1 MFWRGKVQS
10 NVDEKKLLA
19 SETLSAKDNLTL
31 LQGLSDTMAE
41 MKKTYNRLDIAWGD
55 IYKVGRGG
63 KYYPVDGVVLGS
75 NQRTRTLFNVGAK
88 EEPKGSGTY
97 IANNG
102 SMSMVLMFLHKDG
115 IETYTCT
122 PWGQSADP
130 ASPHHTDQAEKLYS
144 QRKFKT
150 VAITPEDAARI
161 SVAKVELATQ

>member
-1 MFWRGKVQS
+1 
-10 NVDEKKLLA
+10 
-19 SETLSAKDNLTL
+19 
-31 LQGLSDTMAE
+31 MAE
-41 MKKTYNRLDIAWGD
+41 IKKTYNRLDIKWGD
-55 IYKVGRGG
+55 IHKVGRDG
-63 KYYPVDGVVLGS
+63 KFYPADGVVLGS

-88 EEPKGSGTY
+88 ENPKGSGTY
-97 IANNG
+97 IADNG

-144 QRKFKT
+144 QRKFKK
-150 VAITPEDAARI
+150 VAITPEDAARL